1 MAACVGALV
10 VREVALYARCGHI
23 FSQTPFM
30 MEDVLLCSDVML
42 KVWFTLHV
50 LRLSLESGGRIC
62 RAPQLYAGLTE
73 LRPQTRGGSSLPLY
87 TLTQHTARF
96 TFKALGSRY
105 P

>member
-10 VREVALYARCGHI
+10 VREVALYVRCGHI

-42 KVWFTLHV
+42 WFTLHV

-73 LRPQTRGGSSLPLY
+73 LRPQTRGGSRLY
-87 TLTQHTARF
+87 RCTHNTPRRTVHF
-96 TFKALGSRY
+96 
-105 P
+105 